1 MDVYDIFG
9 YVASLNACCM
19 MIPQVYLT
27 IKSNSV
33 KDLSIH
39 TVCLNLLTQC
49 LFFPYSIHN
58 KLYPLIAVNSS
69 LSFLDILLLSYY
81 FFYIRTKTTIK
92 DEPFDLKAALLDESM
107 LTSA

>member
-1 MDVYDIFG
+1 MDIYDIFG
-9 YVASLNACCM
+9 YAASLNACCM

-27 IKSNSV
+27 IKSKSV

-58 KLYPLIAVNSS
+58 KLYPLMAVNSS
-69 LSFLDILLLSYY
+69 LSLLDILLLTYY
-81 FFYIRTKTTIK
+81 FFYIRPITIK
-92 DEPFDLKAALLDESM
+92 KDQPFDLKAALLDESM
-107 LTSA
+107 LTNA